1 MFRNFLIILALLMSV
16 SLFARVTNSSGFD
29 AKDKASACTNAKN
42 GCDEYVDIDD
52 NEELSSMSS
61 CSCSKDSNG
70 FWTCNVTCT
79 IKKSK

>member
-16 SLFARVTNSSGFD
+16 SAFAKVTNASGFD
-29 AKDKASACTNAKN
+29 TEDKASACGNAKN
-42 GCDEYVDIDD
+42 KCDDYVDVGEG
-52 NEELSSMSS
+52 EELVSMSS